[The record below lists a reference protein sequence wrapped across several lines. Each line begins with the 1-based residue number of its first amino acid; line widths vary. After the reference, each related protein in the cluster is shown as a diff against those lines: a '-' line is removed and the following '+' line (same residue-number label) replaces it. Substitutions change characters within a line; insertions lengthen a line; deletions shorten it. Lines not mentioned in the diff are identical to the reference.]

1 MKKEN
6 LFVRIAIGFAIGIL
20 LGLFAPGFSI
30 STKIVGDIYLRLI
43 KFMVLPVLVCAVMTG
58 IINSANIKSLR
69 RVAVKT
75 VALFFVMFLASFAVS
90 SVVAMSIRPGQGIV
104 FENQPVYEGTIA
116 GKLSA
121 ADVLRQL
128 FPSSLEDIFS
138 SKNILVT
145 IILAI
150 ILAVVIV
157 RMGEKAEHVKD
168 FINRLS
174 DIVFRIL
181 SVIMETSPIG
191 VMSLI
196 AFSIAEYGAGL
207 FMAIGKYILCCW
219 LACMAVFIIVFML
232 PVILYTKTDLKT
244 YLRACGRVALP
255 NLGQRLATTL
265 GYVVFASMINSL
277 GGVSTAAHTVAN
289 TVESLF
295 YIPGYGMQTA
305 AATLSGNAYGAR
317 DHDRLKRL
325 GGTVIRLEL
334 ALMIVSGSLLFL
346 FAEPL
351 VRIFSSDE
359 NVIRLG
365 TTVLRMVA
373 VSEPFY
379 GIPIVVEGLMQGVGR
394 TVAPFVY
401 NVAGMWAV
409 RIAGTFI
416 CIRCFGLGLVAAWG
430 CMISHNLVLFVLF
443 ARHYLSG
450 RWDPFYRQKTV

>member
-6 LFVRIAIGFAIGIL
+6 LFARIAIGFAIGIL

-30 STKIVGDIYLRLI
+30 STRIVGDIYLRLI

-75 VALFFVMFLASFAVS
+75 VVLFFVMFLASFAVS

-244 YLRACGRVALP
+244 YLRACGRVALMTIS
-255 NLGQRLATTL
+255 TT
-265 GYVVFASMINSL
+265 SS
-277 GGVSTAAHTVAN
+277 
-289 TVESLF
+289 
-295 YIPGYGMQTA
+295 
-305 AATLSGNAYGAR
+305 AATLPTTIRVCTKDLGAPE
-317 DHDRLKRL
+317 DISSFILPL
-325 GGTVIRLEL
+325 GCTINMCGGACSFCCL
-334 ALMIVSGSLLFL
+334 AFFVDEFYSLGLP
-346 FAEPL
+346 FAQL
-351 VRIFSSDE
+351 AA
-359 NVIRLG
+359 
-365 TTVLRMVA
+365 MA
-373 VSEPFY
+373 
-379 GIPIVVEGLMQGVGR
+379 
-394 TVAPFVY
+394 
-401 NVAGMWAV
+401 
-409 RIAGTFI
+409 
-416 CIRCFGLGLVAAWG
+416 LVAALLN
-430 CMISHNLVLFVLF
+430 MADSKL
-443 ARHYLSG
+443 
-450 RWDPFYRQKTV
+450 

>member
-20 LGLFAPGFSI
+20 LGLYAPGFSI

-75 VALFFVMFLASFAVS
+75 VVLFFVMFLASFAVS

-219 LACMAVFIIVFML
+219 LACIAVFIIVFML
-232 PVILYTKTDLKT
+232 PVIFYTKTDLKT
-244 YLRACGRVALP
+244 YLRACGRVALMTIS
-255 NLGQRLATTL
+255 TT
-265 GYVVFASMINSL
+265 SS
-277 GGVSTAAHTVAN
+277 
-289 TVESLF
+289 
-295 YIPGYGMQTA
+295 
-305 AATLSGNAYGAR
+305 AATLPTTIRVCTKDLGAPE
-317 DHDRLKRL
+317 DISSFILPL
-325 GGTVIRLEL
+325 GCTINMCGGACSLGLPFAQL
-334 ALMIVSGSLLFL
+334 AAM
-346 FAEPL
+346 A
-351 VRIFSSDE
+351 
-359 NVIRLG
+359 
-365 TTVLRMVA
+365 
-373 VSEPFY
+373 
-379 GIPIVVEGLMQGVGR
+379 
-394 TVAPFVY
+394 
-401 NVAGMWAV
+401 
-409 RIAGTFI
+409 
-416 CIRCFGLGLVAAWG
+416 LVAALLNMAAPG
-430 CMISHNLVLFVLF
+430 IPGGGIVLMTSFLTIFGLPIDLIGPV
-443 ARHYLSG
+443 AA
-450 RWDPFYRQKTV
+450 FYRLLDMAFTTINVEGDIAANLIIAKSEANVLKS